1 MNENCPSREAART
14 AECPD
19 LAPALVT
26 GFIKETQSRAWRE
39 ALVTE
44 YLPLVNSV
52 MHRLSPRLAFS
63 MEADDIRSAGVI
75 GLVDAARRYDS
86 SREIQFRTYAEF
98 RVRGAM
104 LDYLRSLT
112 WAPRGVYGRLRELE
126 TVRSEVENRIGR
138 NATMSELAEE
148 IGLSVEEQHAL
159 LSDANRARF
168 CDDGAFYEEKLL
180 LQAAAM
186 SADQAQDVLSR
197 IERNETLALLSR
209 AIEGLPERQ
218 KLILWLYYFE
228 ELTMK
233 EVGAVL
239 KVNEARISQLHSK
252 AIATLRREMR
262 RLLSGEAR
270 QDENK
275 GPSRPGRKAGPRQPQ
290 ASRPQGVK
298 SRS

>member
-1 MNENCPSREAART
+1 MNNNCLSREVAET
-14 AECPD
+14 PECPD
-19 LAPALVT
+19 MPPALVT
-26 GFIKETQSRAWRE
+26 GFIKETQARARRE
-39 ALVTE
+39 ALVTQ

-52 MHRLSPRLAFS
+52 MHRLSPRLAYS

-112 WAPRGVYGRLRELE
+112 WAPRGMYGRLRELE
-126 TVRSEVENRIGR
+126 SVRSEVENRIGR

-148 IGLSVEEQHAL
+148 MGLSVEEQHAL
-159 LSDANRARF
+159 LSDANRVRF
-168 CDDGAFYEEKLL
+168 CDDGAFYEEKPL

-186 SADQAQDVLSR
+186 SADQGQHMLSL
-197 IERNETLALLSR
+197 IERKETLALLSR

-252 AIATLRREMR
+252 AIATLRREMK
-262 RLLSGEAR
+262 RLLSGGAR
-270 QDENK
+270 QDENRAPRK
-275 GPSRPGRKAGPRQPQ
+275 PGRKVASRQPQ
-290 ASRPQGVK
+290 ASRRQAAE

>member
-1 MNENCPSREAART
+1 MNNNCLSREVAQT
-14 AECPD
+14 AKCPD

-26 GFIKETQSRAWRE
+26 GFIKETQSSELRE

-75 GLVDAARRYDS
+75 GLMDAARRYDS

-112 WAPRGVYGRLRELE
+112 WAPRGMYGRLRELE
-126 TVRSEVENRIGR
+126 SVRSEVENRIGR
-138 NATMSELAEE
+138 NATMSELADEM
-148 IGLSVEEQHAL
+148 GLSVEEQHAL
-159 LSDANRARF
+159 LSDANRVRF
-168 CDDGAFYEEKLL
+168 CDDGAFYDEKSLL
-180 LQAAAM
+180 RAM
-186 SADQAQDVLSR
+186 AVSADQGQQVLSR
-197 IERNETLALLSR
+197 IERKETLALLSR

-252 AIATLRREMR
+252 AIATLRREMK
-262 RLLSGEAR
+262 RLLSGEAC
-270 QDENK
+270 QDESK
-275 GPSRPGRKAGPRQPQ
+275 APRKPSRKVVSRRPQ
-290 ASRPQGVK
+290 ASRRQGAK

>member
-1 MNENCPSREAART
+1 MNENCPCPEVART
-14 AECPD
+14 AERPD

-26 GFIKETQSRAWRE
+26 GFVKETQSRTWQE

-63 MEADDIRSAGVI
+63 IEADDIRSAGVI

-112 WAPRGVYGRLRELE
+112 WAPRGMYGRLRELE
-126 TVRSEVENRIGR
+126 SVRSEVENRIGR

-159 LSDANRARF
+159 LSDANRVRF

-180 LQAAAM
+180 LRAAM
-186 SADQAQDVLSR
+186 SADQAQQVMSR
-197 IERNETLALLSR
+197 IERKETLDLLSR

-252 AIATLRREMR
+252 AIATLRREMK

-270 QDENK
+270 QVESK
-275 GPSRPGRKAGPRQPQ
+275 EPSRRGRKAGPRQPQ